1 MTAKQ
6 QSYENTAKTIIANLT
21 RRHMDGYYC
30 ATAEEAMD
38 KILSLMP
45 QGSSIG
51 WGGSMTL
58 GEIGF
63 YDAIQGKGYNVID
76 RAKAT
81 TPEEQ
86 KAINAQL
93 LSCDYFFMSTNAITL
108 DGELVNVDGRG
119 SRLAY
124 LCFGPENVIV
134 VTGMNKVVADV
145 DSGIKRTRNI
155 AAPANTVRLN
165 RKTPCATTGRC
176 ADCTSQDCICAQTVI
191 TRLSLVPGR
200 IKVIL
205 VGQELGY

>member
-6 QSYENTAKTIIANLT
+6 QNYENTAKTIIANLT
-21 RRHMDGYYC
+21 RRRMEGYYC
-30 ATAEEAMD
+30 ATAQEAIE

-63 YDAIQGKGYNVID
+63 YDAISNKGYNVID
-76 RAKAT
+76 RAKAA

-86 KAINAQL
+86 KTVNAQL
-93 LSCDYFFMSTNAITL
+93 LGCDYFFMSTNAITL

-134 VTGMNKVVADV
+134 VAGMNKVVTDV

-155 AAPANTVRLN
+155 AAPANSVRLN
-165 RKTPCATTGRC
+165 RRTPCASTGRC
-176 ADCTSQDCICAQTVI
+176 ADCTSPDCICSQTVI
-191 TRLSLVPGR
+191 TRLSAVPGR